1 MEHTQAILVFSK
13 RIVLYQTILIVV
25 TSLSIFKSNLVTTQQ
40 HKEQIQVKVGSSIK
54 LLETFQI
61 MLFVHPN
68 RILLNN
74 IRGDAL
80 SFSVS

>member
-1 MEHTQAILVFSK
+1 MEHIHAILVFSK

-40 HKEQIQVKVGSSIK
+40 HNEQIRVKVGSSIK